1 MIANK
6 PIFMHVDFG
15 TDILFLELTKI
26 TGDAAIFG
34 GWIDGKYHRCVIGE
48 ELAQC
53 KYETAGVNEEDKK

>member
-1 MIANK
+1 
-6 PIFMHVDFG
+6 MHVDFG